1 MNVQTGR
8 TSLPDMP
15 KPPQAVA
22 MTAPRRMPFAP
33 ALKTAAR
40 IAVMVATLGLSALA
54 GIRATSATANTP
66 PAERVAIR

>member
-1 MNVQTGR
+1 
-8 TSLPDMP
+8 MP
-15 KPPQAVA
+15 KPPQTVA
-22 MTAPRRMPFAP
+22 MTAPRRMPLAP
-33 ALKTAAR
+33 AALKTAAR